1 MKPLDACC
9 EKAEAVLAQH
19 DVRQLYQLVQFLDE
33 GYQTHRWPELLPLYA
48 QQLDTPQADPL
59 ARLFAIAVTALHCSH
74 QWGLHTH
81 YRRIL
86 TAACISAQLNPS
98 PRYWQKKH
106 LTQPLWLSALAPLTG
121 NAPEIVVFRDWI
133 FALTQAQLST
143 APLTHTFSPLLNGRY
158 RYRFWLLLK
167 QGDTLPVQLTGQKM
181 VHTKTE
187 QTAVVLGFE
196 GSNCTMAMLHKL
208 DRPFSVPAE
217 KSHFWTKTSRPLTTE
232 QYHTLLQHP
241 MMQRSSRQKTQQT
254 PRALLKAITRYANAN
269 GSLNAVTQ
277 HIKALPILANSLYTA
292 VQESPRLG
300 DSEAARMDLK
310 QAYLWL
316 GSKRASVILA
326 TAFLQYQFSL
336 NTIPLHKLLMQQL
349 GLLTTLLQRLSHAT
363 GVSLPTP
370 APLLAL
376 LSGADLFRH
385 HELLKSARWPQPKQ
399 LSHCYSTSWIGVPLA
414 THDFRRSQQ
423 LIQRWRLPTATQR
436 MLDPRH
442 SENTDLNALCHL
454 AHYLTAAT
462 YFPQTSL
469 SQSTQAT
476 LESSYQTLQLTPGQ
490 LQQIKTDAAH
500 QSHCYCPL

>member
-1 MKPLDACC
+1 MKQLDECC
-9 EKAEAVLAQH
+9 EKATTVLAQH
-19 DVRQLYQLVQFLDE
+19 DVRQLYQLVQFIDE
-33 GYQTHRWPELLPLYA
+33 AYRTHRWPELLPLYA
-48 QQLDTPQADPL
+48 QQLDTPHADTM
-59 ARLFAIAVTALHCSH
+59 ARLFATGVTALHCSH

-98 PRYWQKKH
+98 SRYWQQKS
-106 LTQPLWLSALAPLTG
+106 LTQPLWLSAFSPLSG
-121 NAPEIVVFRDWI
+121 NAPEIVVFREWV
-133 FALTQAQLST
+133 FALTQAQRGN
-143 APLTHTFSPLLNGRY
+143 APLTHSFFPLLNGRY
-158 RYRFWLLLK
+158 RYRFWPLLK

-196 GSNCTMAMLHKL
+196 GSSRRMALLHKL
-208 DRPFSVPAE
+208 DRPFSVPTDE
-217 KSHFWTKTSRPLTTE
+217 FHLWSKSSRALTSE
-232 QYHTLLQHP
+232 QCRALVQHP
-241 MMQRSSRQKTQQT
+241 TMQRSVQQHTQQT
-254 PRALLKAITRYANAN
+254 PRTLLKAITRYANAN

-277 HIKALPILANSLYTA
+277 QIKALPVLANSLYSA
-292 VQESPRLG
+292 VRESQRLG

-336 NTIPLHKLLMQQL
+336 NTIPLHNVLMQQL
-349 GLLTTLLQRLSHAT
+349 GLLTSLFKRLSHDTKVA
-363 GVSLPTP
+363 LPTP

-385 HELLKSARWPQPKQ
+385 HELLKSARWPCPTQ

-414 THDFRRSQQ
+414 TRDFRRSQQ
-423 LIQRWRLPTATQR
+423 LVQRWQLPTATQR

-442 SENTDLNALCHL
+442 SDRTELNALSHL

-462 YFPQTSL
+462 YFPQARLTPSVQKL
-469 SQSTQAT
+469 LKASC
-476 LESSYQTLQLTPGQ
+476 QTLQLKPSQ
-490 LQQIKTDAAH
+490 LQRIKTDAAH
-500 QSHCYCPL
+500 QSHCYWPL